1 VLVLALFNLVDL
13 DLRAQLQL
21 VLEVLQ
27 FLLIVF
33 NELFLGGLK

>member
-1 VLVLALFNLVDL
+1 VLVLALFNLMDL
-13 DLRAQLQL
+13 DLRAQFQL
-21 VLEVLQ
+21 FLEVLQ